1 MIGVLLIALILVLG
15 IAKWKRSPAQI
26 APIHGA
32 TTTPLFEPHDKNMN
46 IILKGV
52 AASDGRPI
60 NLAATIRESKSRYN
74 QMKQAVLAYLQ
85 GPRTGKIQVPV
96 PEGMALNEFYLT
108 AQGMA
113 VVDLSLVQ
121 LKPEKFGFY
130 EESLFIRGL
139 IETLSGNFFEIKQV
153 KVLVDGQDA
162 PTLVGHYALSTS
174 DVGNSTKVPAAGPV
188 N

>member
-1 MIGVLLIALILVLG
+1 
-15 IAKWKRSPAQI
+15 
-26 APIHGA
+26 
-32 TTTPLFEPHDKNMN
+32 
-46 IILKGV
+46 LKGV

-96 PEGMALNEFYLT
+96 PEGMTLNEFYLT
-108 AQGMA
+108 PQGMA
-113 VVDLSLVQ
+113 VVDLSMAQV
-121 LKPEKFGFY
+121 KPEQFGFY
-130 EESLFIRGL
+130 EEFLFVRGL
-139 IETLSGNFFEIKQV
+139 IETLSGNFFEIQQV

-162 PTLVGHYALSTS
+162 PTLAGHYALSTS
-174 DVGNSTKVPAAGPV
+174 DVGNSVTVQTSGPV